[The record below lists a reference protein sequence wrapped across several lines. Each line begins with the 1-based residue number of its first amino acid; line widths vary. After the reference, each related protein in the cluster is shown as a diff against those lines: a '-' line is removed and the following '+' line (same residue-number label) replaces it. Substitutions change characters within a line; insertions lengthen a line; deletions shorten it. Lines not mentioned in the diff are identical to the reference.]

1 MFARRSR
8 DESSRLQQMLSCA
21 LLGTFCPVG
30 TLLALSP
37 SGSRCDKAGLRPWA
51 CRSVPQSAGEYLFK
65 RTIKETIVDNCFGL
79 AAQLAYYCFLSV
91 FPALLVIVA
100 LTSVFPG
107 NVLDQILVWFGSFA
121 PPDVLRIVTTQIQL
135 IRDSG
140 HTGLLTFGVLGA
152 LWSSSSAMNAAIDTL
167 NRAYGIREARPWWK
181 VQSLAIVLT
190 MTMSIFVLISFTL
203 IVAGP
208 EIAETTAARHG
219 LGPIFEWT
227 WKILQ
232 WPVIFLLI
240 SEGFAAVYYL
250 APDVEQRWPW
260 ILPGAHL
267 ATGLWLLISLGFRFY
282 VTHFGQYQPDVRR
295 DRWCHR
301 DAALVLPVRPG
312 AAVRGR
318 IQLGNRARF
327 ALWKGRGREGSW
339 RTSRLVV
346 PFEAAQPIR
355 RDSLNRIRSR

>member
-1 MFARRSR
+1 MG
-8 DESSRLQQMLSCA
+8 MP
-21 LLGTFCPVG
+21 LGATIGWGV
-30 TLLALSP
+30 
-37 SGSRCDKAGLRPWA
+37 
-51 CRSVPQSAGEYLFK
+51 LFK
-65 RTIKETIVDNCFGL
+65 RTIKETIADNCFGL

-107 NVLDQILVWFGSFA
+107 NVLDQILAWFGSFA
-121 PPDVLRIVTTQIQL
+121 PPEVLRIVTTQIQL

-152 LWSSSSAMNAAIDTL
+152 LWSSSSAMNATIDTL
-167 NRAYGIREARPWWK
+167 NRAYGVREARSWWK

-190 MTMSIFVLISFTL
+190 ITMSIFVLISFTL

-208 EIAETTAARHG
+208 EIAETAAARHG

-282 VTHFGQYQPDVRR
+282 VTHFGQYNQMYGAIGGVIVMLLWFYLSGLVLLLGAEFNSEIEHASPYGKAEGEKVPGEHRGWLFRSRRHNRLGETPEPDV
-295 DRWCHR
+295 
-301 DAALVLPVRPG
+301 VPVITR
-312 AAVRGR
+312 
-318 IQLGNRARF
+318 Q
-327 ALWKGRGREGSW
+327 S
-339 RTSRLVV
+339 S
-346 PFEAAQPIR
+346 
-355 RDSLNRIRSR
+355 